1 MSSSIF
7 LLKRKTIAN
16 FCIFFVCMFSVII
29 TGLLA
34 KFFFVTV
41 LWILGDEF
49 QLSWNDILQG
59 IKIGSVGGGVL
70 GIGIILSRLFKV
82 EGF

>member
-7 LLKRKTIAN
+7 LLKRKMIAI

-34 KFFFVTV
+34 KIFFVTV

>member
-7 LLKRKTIAN
+7 LLKRKMIAS
-16 FCIFFVCMFSVII
+16 FFIFFVCMFSVII

-34 KFFFVTV
+34 KIFFVTV

>member
-1 MSSSIF
+1 M
-7 LLKRKTIAN
+7 IAS
-16 FCIFFVCMFSVII
+16 FFIFFVCMFSVII

-34 KFFFVTV
+34 KIFFVTV

>member
-1 MSSSIF
+1 MHIF
-7 LLKRKTIAN
+7 CLYVLCNYYWAIGKI
-16 FCIFFVCMFSVII
+16 
-29 TGLLA
+29 
-34 KFFFVTV
+34 FFVTV